1 MEFHARQVR
10 LKDLN
15 FNFLEGIASQLLYD
29 DVEHLLH
36 GNGIEA
42 NDVVAV
48 VLLSTAPKSVAAVL
62 SHLDFTREKLCK
74 GAHPAMK
81 AK

>member
-1 MEFHARQVR
+1 MEFHAKQVR

-48 VLLSTAPKSVAAVL
+48 VLLSSAPK
-62 SHLDFTREKLCK
+62 
-74 GAHPAMK
+74 
-81 AK
+81 